1 MMDNAAAAKYLFA
14 LAALLEAHGA
24 NPYRLRAYRNAA
36 VGLLRL
42 QTPAVGLVTPEGELD
57 LPGLGPRLRRK
68 LGELLV
74 KGRMEFYDEVLAE
87 FPRPVRRL
95 IEIPGIGPKTAERL
109 NRELGIRSPRGVA
122 RAARQHRLR
131 RLRGIGPVREEQL
144 GRAAESVRGGA
155 A

>member
-1 MMDNAAAAKYLFA
+1 MDNVDAAKYLFA

-24 NPYRLRAYRNAA
+24 NPFRLRAYRDAA
-36 VGLLRL
+36 RGLMRL
-42 QTPAVGLVTPEGELD
+42 KVPAVRYVTPEGELN

-87 FPRPVRRL
+87 FPQPVRSL
-95 IEIPGIGPKTAERL
+95 IEIPGVGPKTAERL
-109 NRELGIRSPRGVA
+109 TRELGIRSVRGVV

-144 GRAAESVRGGA
+144 GRAAETVLEGA